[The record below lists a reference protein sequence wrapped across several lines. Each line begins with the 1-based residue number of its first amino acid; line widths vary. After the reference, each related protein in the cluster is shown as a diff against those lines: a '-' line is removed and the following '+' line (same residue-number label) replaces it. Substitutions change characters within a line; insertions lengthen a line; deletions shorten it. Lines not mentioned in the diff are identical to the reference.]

1 DFLVG
6 FLAVNE
12 PFVVVVQGDG
22 QNLLGPVLSDDIGV
36 ELVLDF
42 ARSRNISEERL
53 GDTPAAPLLVE
64 DRLAELDAFA
74 ADVDIS
80 GTFHQRA
87 DVTKAFATE
96 RAVGVFLGAARCS
109 RGHARPAVPLAST
122 PRATP
127 SDVFTRWH
135 ATPFHSK
142 RGTRS
147 S

>member
-1 DFLVG
+1 MFDLSSSTSWFG

-12 PFVVVVQGDG
+12 PLVVVVHGDG
-22 QNLLGPVLSDDIGV
+22 QNLLGPVLADDVGV

-42 ARSRNISEERL
+42 ARSRNIGEERL
-53 GDTPAAPLLVE
+53 GHAPAAPLLVE

-87 DVTKAFATE
+87 DVAKALATE

-109 RGHARPAVPLAST
+109 RGHARPAVPLAPT

-127 SDVFTRWH
+127 SDVLT
-135 ATPFHSK
+135 
-142 RGTRS
+142 
-147 S
+147 